1 MREDV
6 LQNDAENMKHKKN
19 AADSEDIT
27 IEVVDL
33 TGDEW
38 DAPECD
44 NGSFSD
50 LLFERFDRYI
60 PVLRIAIPI
69 LAVVFAVLVL
79 IIATAPKGNAKKQ
92 KTAESFV
99 SSMPRKEE
107 AADTKNEK
115 TSETAKEQTSAGQR
129 KPVYTKEDSTKN
141 EEAAAMLKKE
151 QEKYQELHDTVFGES
166 DGSSSLGCVTAVT
179 GFTEREKREIGFQ
192 ESDFLKDAGAFL
204 SKQQIQ
210 TKRIIVEDR
219 IAGSSSAAVAFQGRL
234 EGKDDYILDM
244 VFYPD
249 LPGEYIFLLRN
260 IKGNERQNGTNAEAG
275 AADQN
280 KAGNDTQSQN
290 IQNNAAVQGGSQAVT
305 APQSTQEDSQMQD
318 SYNAADLSVKQIPE
332 TLLNYIDNRYE
343 FQYSLYD
350 WLYNHGK
357 KNVESAT
364 VTDYS
369 IDGDSRKATIDLVLS
384 DGSSVAAVYDKTA
397 NSYSFER

>member
-44 NGSFSD
+44 NGSSSD

-99 SSMPRKEE
+99 SSMPRQEE
-107 AADTKNEK
+107 AADTKTEK
-115 TSETAKEQTSAGQR
+115 TSETAKEQAGAGER
-129 KPVYTKEDSTKN
+129 KPVDTKEDSTKN
-141 EEAAAMLKKE
+141 EEASAMLKKE
-151 QEKYQELHDTVFGES
+151 QERYQALHDTVFGES
-166 DGSSSLGCVTAVT
+166 NGNSSLGCVTAVT

>member
-151 QEKYQELHDTVFGES
+151 RVMEVPL
-166 DGSSSLGCVTAVT
+166 LAV
-179 GFTEREKREIGFQ
+179 
-192 ESDFLKDAGAFL
+192 
-204 SKQQIQ
+204 
-210 TKRIIVEDR
+210 
-219 IAGSSSAAVAFQGRL
+219 
-234 EGKDDYILDM
+234 
-244 VFYPD
+244 
-249 LPGEYIFLLRN
+249 
-260 IKGNERQNGTNAEAG
+260 
-275 AADQN
+275 
-280 KAGNDTQSQN
+280 
-290 IQNNAAVQGGSQAVT
+290 
-305 APQSTQEDSQMQD
+305 
-318 SYNAADLSVKQIPE
+318 
-332 TLLNYIDNRYE
+332 
-343 FQYSLYD
+343 
-350 WLYNHGK
+350 
-357 KNVESAT
+357 
-364 VTDYS
+364 
-369 IDGDSRKATIDLVLS
+369 
-384 DGSSVAAVYDKTA
+384 
-397 NSYSFER
+397 